1 MINPAGVSTNEIYQS
16 GGFKPPYERSNDQLF
31 SQSTLFIVFYQ
42 QKVNKNK
49 MFQQITVSTNK
60 IYQLD
65 FLKVCFKLLYEKS
78 NDWILLQSTLFTVFY
93 H

>member
-1 MINPAGVSTNEIYQS
+1 MINPTDVNTNEIYQS
-16 GGFKPPYERSNDQLF
+16 GCFKPPYKRSNDQLF

-42 QKVNKNK
+42 QKVNKNE
-49 MFQQITVSTNK
+49 MFQQITVNTNE